1 MEELYFVTIYCEV
14 KDYYELMAT
23 NEEKAK
29 EKAWNLA
36 LNKLPNAEHP
46 TIFVESESERKEQE
60 EYEEFLDWKKN
71 REDRND

>member
-29 EKAWNLA
+29 EKAWNIA

-46 TIFVESESERKEQE
+46 TIFVESNSERRERE
-60 EYEEFLDWKKN
+60 EYEEFLEWKKN
-71 REDRND
+71 KEKESK